1 MITLKTY
8 IDNNRERF
16 LEELFEL
23 MRIPSVSA
31 KEENKPDMLKAAE
44 LVRTYLEKAGADRTY
59 IFPTAGNPVIY
70 GEKLVSKELPT
81 VLVYGHYDV
90 QPAEPFEL
98 WETPP
103 FEPVL
108 RDGIIWGRGA
118 DDDKGQL
125 FMHVKAFEFMNN
137 TGTLPCNGK
146 FMIEGEEETGS
157 ASLEKFCRDNKK
169 MLTSE
174 VILISDTTMISADLP
189 SITSGL
195 RGLSY
200 MQVEVTGPNRDL
212 HSGLYGGAV
221 VNPCNALCQMIAS
234 LKDKNNHIT
243 IPGFYD
249 NVTECSSKERAEMS
263 KRPFD
268 REKFMKSVG
277 VNDLEGEYGYSD
289 TERIGIRPTLDIN
302 GIWGGFTG
310 EGTKTILPSR
320 AYAKISMRLVP
331 DQNAE
336 TIAKLFENHF
346 IAIAPAGV
354 KVKVEYLHGGE
365 AYVSPIDTAE
375 YQAASMAVQETFGI
389 KPIPVRSGGSIP
401 IVAAFERVLG
411 IKSILMGFGLES
423 DSIHSPNENYPLYN
437 FFKGIETIPLFYRN
451 YVQLNNKQ

>member
-1 MITLKTY
+1 MTAIKTY
-8 IDNNRERF
+8 IDQNRDRF

-23 MRIPSVSA
+23 IRIQSVSA
-31 KEENKPDMLKAAE
+31 KEENKPDMTRAAE
-44 LVRTYLEKAGADRTY
+44 LIKAYLKKAGADKAEL
-59 IFPTAGNPVIY
+59 FPTAGNPVIY
-70 GEKLVSKELPT
+70 GEKLISEELPT
-81 VLVYGHYDV
+81 VIVYGHYDV

-103 FEPVL
+103 FEPVM
-108 RDGIIWGRGA
+108 RDGKIWGRGA

-125 FMHVKAFEFMNN
+125 FMHIKAFELMNN
-137 TGTLPCNGK
+137 TGTLPCNVK

-157 ASLEKFCRDNKK
+157 ANLEKFCMDNKK
-169 MLTSE
+169 MLSGD
-174 VILISDTTMISADLP
+174 VILISDTTMISADTP

-200 MQVEVTGPNRDL
+200 LQVEVTGPSRDL

-221 VNPCNALCQMIAS
+221 VNPCNALCNMIAS
-234 LKDKNNHIT
+234 LKDGDNHIT

-249 NVTECSSKERAEMS
+249 DVTECSIDERTEMA

-268 REKFMKSVG
+268 RKKFMESVG
-277 VNDLEGEYGYSD
+277 VTGLDGEKGYSD

-310 EGTKTILPSR
+310 EGTKTILPSK
-320 AYAKISMRLVP
+320 AFAKISMRLVP

-336 TIAKLFENHF
+336 IIAKLFEEHF

-365 AYVSPIDTAE
+365 AYVSPLDTPE
-375 YQAASMAVQETFGI
+375 YQAAASAIQESFGI
-389 KPIPVRSGGSIP
+389 KPVPVRSGGSIP
-401 IVAAFERVLG
+401 IVATFEKVLG

-423 DSIHSPNENYPLYN
+423 DAIHSPNENYPLYN
-437 FFKGIETIPLFYRN
+437 FLKGIETIPLY
-451 YVQLNNKQ
+451 YKYYAKLKH